1 VIFISDD
8 LVHREILNSK
18 DINSIFSEVLVIMGK
33 ATKSHR
39 AYYYENDK
47 TNRFI
52 SQKYRWIIHNIKL
65 TENNVKLQNLPHEYF
80 EELITPL
87 LDNKIYRAI

>member
-18 DINSIFSEVLVIMGK
+18 DINAIFSDVLVIMGK

-87 LDNKIYRAI
+87 LDNKIYRAL